1 MNFKIGGIEE
11 RMPLPVIHAFGIL
24 KKAAALVNTEFGLD
38 KKLTDAICQAAG
50 QSIYENIQNLQFAR
64 HDYHHAVQSCSV
76 PISIGIRL
84 WKSEFKSEIVE
95 FWNWISP
102 HIAYHRHSSYLAID
116 LIILKADWNPS
127 LDEVTAGKLDDH
139 FPLVTWQTGSGT
151 QSNMNV
157 NEVISNRLN
166 ELLECLFNVFLSLR
180 AIEILGGELGS
191 KKPVHPNDHVN
202 MSQSSNDTFPT
213 AMHIAVAREVCSE
226 STKR

>member
-84 WKSEFKSEIVE
+84 
-95 FWNWISP
+95 
-102 HIAYHRHSSYLAID
+102 
-116 LIILKADWNPS
+116 
-127 LDEVTAGKLDDH
+127 
-139 FPLVTWQTGSGT
+139 
-151 QSNMNV
+151 
-157 NEVISNRLN
+157 
-166 ELLECLFNVFLSLR
+166 
-180 AIEILGGELGS
+180 
-191 KKPVHPNDHVN
+191 
-202 MSQSSNDTFPT
+202 
-213 AMHIAVAREVCSE
+213 
-226 STKR
+226 